1 MTIIEEIIKSY
12 NPKTNDEAKYVLR
25 ELLQQIVLIGLSRS
39 DFFKYASFYGGT
51 ALRIFYGLNRY
62 SEDLDFSL
70 NSNSKDELFSFTPFI
85 EKIKEVALSY
95 DLNLENSQKDKKI
108 KTNIESAFAK
118 INTYQTFLSIN
129 LNKTILGLI
138 HKDEVI
144 KVKFKIDCNPALG
157 FNTESKWLDIPE
169 FAPVTVLDLPSLFAG
184 KIHAVLCRKYKN
196 NVKGRDYY
204 DFLFYIQRNVKPNL
218 EYLKNKLI
226 DSGKITPNTNFN
238 IYYLKEMLKERIE
251 NVNFIDVKNDSSK
264 FLLKKEDLSFYS
276 KDLFFQMI
284 DKL

>member
-184 KIHAVLCRKYKN
+184 KE
-196 NVKGRDYY
+196 
-204 DFLFYIQRNVKPNL
+204 DFHFDLDFSVSDTAEIGNAADDIIERAEGIICGEL
-218 EYLKNKLI
+218 EYAVKTRY
-226 DSGKITPNTNFN
+226 G
-238 IYYLKEMLKERIE
+238 IE
-251 NVNFIDVKNDSSK
+251 NAKIELTLDMAD
-264 FLLKKEDLSFYS
+264 
-276 KDLFFQMI
+276 I
-284 DKL
+284 